1 MAVDLDDAKLKRD
14 SLFFWRPPRIVSMAD
29 VAALDATTE
38 WSDIHLADTLEP
50 EVVAFLLNRFITCA
64 EMEH

>member
-1 MAVDLDDAKLKRD
+1 MVVDLEKAKLKRD

-29 VAALDATTE
+29 VGAMDAQE
-38 WSDIHLADTLEP
+38 WSEVHLHDTIDL
-50 EVVAFLLNRFITCA
+50 EVVDYLLSRFIARA

>member
-1 MAVDLDDAKLKRD
+1 MPVDLDYAELKRD

-29 VAALDATTE
+29 VSAMDVKE
-38 WSDIHLADTLEP
+38 WSEVYLTDTIEPDVVEHLLA
-50 EVVAFLLNRFITCA
+50 RFIARA

>member
-29 VAALDATTE
+29 VSAMDAEE
-38 WSDIHLADTLEP
+38 WAEVYQTDTIEPDVVDYLLA
-50 EVVAFLLNRFITCA
+50 RFIARA
-64 EMEH
+64 ELEH

>member
-1 MAVDLDDAKLKRD
+1 MVVDLEQAKLERD

-29 VAALDATTE
+29 LGALDATE
-38 WSDIHLADTLEP
+38 WHDIYLTDTIEPDVVEHLLA
-50 EVVAFLLNRFITCA
+50 RFIARA

>member
-1 MAVDLDDAKLKRD
+1 MVVDLEQAKLERD

-29 VAALDATTE
+29 VAALDATE
-38 WSDIHLADTLEP
+38 WSDIYPTDTLDP
-50 EVVAFLLNRFITCA
+50 DVVEHLLARFIARA

>member
-14 SLFFWRPPRIVSMAD
+14 SLFFWRPARIVSMAD

-38 WSDIHLADTLEP
+38 WSDIHLTDSIDP
-50 EVVAFLLNRFITCA
+50 DVVDYLLSRFITRA
-64 EMEH
+64 ELEH

>member
-1 MAVDLDDAKLKRD
+1 MVVDLEQTKLKRD

-29 VAALDATTE
+29 VSALDATE
-38 WSDIHLADTLEP
+38 WSEIYPTDTIEPDVVEHLLS
-50 EVVAFLLNRFITCA
+50 RFIARA

>member
-1 MAVDLDDAKLKRD
+1 MVDLEQAKLKRD

-29 VAALDATTE
+29 LGALDATE
-38 WSDIHLADTLEP
+38 WHDIYLTDTIEP
-50 EVVAFLLNRFITCA
+50 EVVDFLLNRFITRA

>member
-29 VAALDATTE
+29 VSAMDAEE
-38 WSDIHLADTLEP
+38 WSEVYHTDVVEHLLA
-50 EVVAFLLNRFITCA
+50 RFIA
-64 EMEH
+64 RSELEN

>member
-1 MAVDLDDAKLKRD
+1 MVDLEQAKLKRD

-29 VAALDATTE
+29 VAALDATE
-38 WSDIHLADTLEP
+38 WSDIFPTDTLDP
-50 EVVAFLLNRFITCA
+50 QVVDFLLNRFITRA